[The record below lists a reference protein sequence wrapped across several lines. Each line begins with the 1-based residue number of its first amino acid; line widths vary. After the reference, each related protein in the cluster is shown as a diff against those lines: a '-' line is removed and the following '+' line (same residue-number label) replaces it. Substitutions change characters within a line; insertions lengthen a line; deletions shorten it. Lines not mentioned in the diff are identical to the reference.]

1 MDKKFD
7 YDSLIKKIDTLG
19 LMCGLEIHQQ
29 LEGRKL
35 FCMCPTTI
43 RSDTPKEIYRRKL
56 NLSMG
61 ELNSMDKA
69 AKNEIIKDKVNVYY
83 GYDTTCLVEK
93 DDEPPHSP
101 SMQAIKSSLIVADF
115 LRAKIVDELHF
126 MRKIVLNG
134 SNTSGFQRTG
144 LVATDGYLNVDGKD
158 YGIESIC
165 IEEDACKI
173 EEKNENENIYNTSRL
188 GIPLIEIATAP
199 DIRKTDEVIPLATK
213 IGMILRSLNNV
224 KRGLGTI
231 RQDLNVSIK
240 GGVRV
245 EIKGAQTLDVLKKSV
260 ELEALR
266 QYRLQELRDYFKKE
280 NIKKP
285 EIEIKDVTHLFHE
298 TKSKILLQSLNK
310 NGIIY
315 ATKVKDFFGIFGIE
329 LNPNRRVGSEF
340 ADRVK
345 NATSLK
351 GLFHSDELP
360 NYGVTQEEVDILKK
374 ELNVS
379 LKDGFLIICGEKE
392 KVEFAFVTIKDYMEE
407 LFIQEKGH
415 VRQPKEDG
423 TSAFLRVMPGSSR
436 MYPETDIKPI
446 VTKEIKYE
454 KPILLEEIEEELIK
468 LNLHKDLS
476 HKVVYSGYGLIL
488 LNFTKKFKNLKINFI
503 AENMMNLS
511 KAVMEE
517 YKIEFEFSEKDQEDL
532 FDLIDKNKIS
542 KGNLVKLAS
551 MKSENATFLELA
563 KKNNLLL
570 LSKEEL
576 EVEIKNEIKNI
587 DLTNPKRAIGVLMGK
602 FANKGDPLV
611 VKEIIDSC
619 LN

>member
-83 GYDTTCLVEK
+83 GYDSTCLVEK

-115 LRAKIVDELHF
+115 LKAKVVDELHF

-144 LVATDGYLNVDGKD
+144 LVATDGFLNVDGKD

-199 DIRKTDEVIPLATK
+199 DVISPNEVIPLATK
-213 IGMILRSLNNV
+213 IGMVLRSLDNV

-266 QYRLQELRDYFKKE
+266 QYRLQELRNYFKTEKIE
-280 NIKKP
+280 KP
-285 EIEIKDVTHLFHE
+285 ELKIENVTHMFHE

-310 NGIIY
+310 NGVIY
-315 ATKVKDFFGIFGIE
+315 ATKVKDFLGVFGIE
-329 LNPNRRVGSEF
+329 LNPDRRVGSEF

-360 NYGVTQEEVDILKK
+360 NYGVTQQEVDLLKEK
-374 ELNVS
+374 LNVS
-379 LKDGFLIICGEKE
+379 QKDGFLVICGEKE

-407 LFIQEKGH
+407 LFLQEKGH

-446 VTKEIKYE
+446 ETKEIKYE
-454 KPILLEEIEEELIK
+454 KPVLLEEIEEQLIK

-476 HKVVYSGYGLIL
+476 HKVVYSGYGPIL

-511 KAVMEE
+511 KAVTDE
-517 YKIEFEFSEKDQEDL
+517 YKVEFDYTDKDQEDL
-532 FDLIDKNKIS
+532 FDLIDKNKVS

-551 MKSENATFLELA
+551 MKSEGKSFLELA
-563 KKNNLLL
+563 KENNLLL

-576 EVEIKNEIKNI
+576 ELEIKNEIKNI
-587 DLTNPKRAIGVLMGK
+587 DLINPKRAMGILMGK

-611 VKEIIDSC
+611 VKEIIDSY